1 MKGKMLK
8 NFIILIDLINK
19 YFNYEYKDCLYVIK
33 FSEVWNIGKLLDKK
47 DIVIFIFVILYV
59 IIVIGVY

>member
-33 FSEVWNIGKLLDKK
+33 FSEV
-47 DIVIFIFVILYV
+47 
-59 IIVIGVY
+59 